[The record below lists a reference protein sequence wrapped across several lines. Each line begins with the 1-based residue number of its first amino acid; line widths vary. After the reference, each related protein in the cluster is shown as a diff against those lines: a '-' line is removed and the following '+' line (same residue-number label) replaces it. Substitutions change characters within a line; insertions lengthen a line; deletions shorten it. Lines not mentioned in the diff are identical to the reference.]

1 MQTCLRHSRP
11 RHQRPAMQCP
21 QAPHT
26 SARPKSAHPMHRQPP
41 LRAEQI
47 LKQKPLR
54 HAAPPPE
61 SSVHP
66 HTREQCSRQIQHG
79 ARCCPKQ
86 YCPCSCFRF
95 QSVYAAKC
103 KHSEEQSRRHRHEF
117 PLRSRS
123 PQKAKHV
130 HRFLHPHTQPLRAAR
145 NQILC
150 VNAQT
155 KPTVLRLHP
164 LQLTRHSPQPNT
176 VQCKLRPQFLRRCRY
191 NRAESALRARKCLH
205 SVQSARRRNPLLWL
219 KTHIFRSAYPAVLV
233 CIGRY
238 RRCRTSTRQL
248 HDRGF
253 SFRDAAFQE
262 TNPLKNQN
270 PYPSG

>member
-1 MQTCLRHSRP
+1 MRICLRHSRP
-11 RHQRPAMQCP
+11 RHQRPVTQCP

-41 LRAEQI
+41 LQAEQI

-79 ARCCPKQ
+79 ARCCPKR

-103 KHSEEQSRRHRHEF
+103 KHSEEQSRPHRHEF
-117 PLRSRS
+117 LLRSRS

-150 VNAQT
+150 VNAHHNRIRFNANSVRNSCAAADIT
-155 KPTVLRLHP
+155 GRN
-164 LQLTRHSPQPNT
+164 QLCTPGN
-176 VQCKLRPQFLRRCRY
+176 
-191 NRAESALRARKCLH
+191 
-205 SVQSARRRNPLLWL
+205 
-219 KTHIFRSAYPAVLV
+219 V
-233 CIGRY
+233 CIRFN
-238 RRCRTSTRQL
+238 Q
-248 HDRGF
+248 H
-253 SFRDAAFQE
+253 AAAI
-262 TNPLKNQN
+262 LC
-270 PYPSG
+270 YG